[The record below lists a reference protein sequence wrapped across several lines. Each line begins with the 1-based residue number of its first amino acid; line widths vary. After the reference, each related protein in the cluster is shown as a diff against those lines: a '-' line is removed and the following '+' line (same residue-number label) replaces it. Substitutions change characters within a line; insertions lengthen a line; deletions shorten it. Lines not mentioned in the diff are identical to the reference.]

1 MASGTYGIV
10 RSADVSPE
18 DVDIFL
24 DIEEDAKTFEDY
36 LNTFMNVN
44 SQYGHAIENF
54 RIVVKPVRW
63 YIDNETTGKRDH
75 YADLSEMVFLEG
87 VEDWDALVKLG
98 AGYEVLE
105 DEEPRELTLDELA
118 DEL

>member
-1 MASGTYGIV
+1 MFRT
-10 RSADVSPE
+10 ADFKNQWAKWLFDPKKTMSW
-18 DVDIFL
+18 DV
-24 DIEEDAKTFEDY
+24 KTFEDY
-36 LNTFMNVN
+36 LNTFMTVN

-63 YIDNETTGKRDH
+63 YIDNETTGKRDY

-98 AGYEVLE
+98 AGYEILE